1 MRLLAIQHAFFAPT
15 LHGEFDTATNR
26 LRMLICCKGTVSFVN
41 KFDNSSG
48 KPGKQ
53 GNFSRRTSLL
63 AGYEKQPIHGPL
75 AGRQPPDSTAEK
87 RPDRGPDWLF
97 LGHPP
102 PHSTP
107 PPRLLSLSRLPRHFP
122 RTSFGVVSG
131 KLGGGVSAALLNH
144 GLGVNRD
151 QTHPC
156 HAPATTAP
164 SRQALRR
171 SSVQA
176 ASREDGGPA

>member
-75 AGRQPPDSTAEK
+75 AGRQPRIRRQKNAPIEVPTGFSSATRRRIQRRPPVFSAWAGSPDTSRGRHLGLFPENLGAE
-87 RPDRGPDWLF
+87 
-97 LGHPP
+97 
-102 PHSTP
+102 SA
-107 PPRLLSLSRLPRHFP
+107 LLSS
-122 RTSFGVVSG
+122 
-131 KLGGGVSAALLNH
+131 
-144 GLGVNRD
+144 
-151 QTHPC
+151 
-156 HAPATTAP
+156 TT
-164 SRQALRR
+164 
-171 SSVQA
+171 
-176 ASREDGGPA
+176 DWG